1 MRWSELPKEY
11 QSIII
16 GCDYEDIDI
25 LEERFEWDMTKQGFD
40 FWEKCHLA
48 KTIDELPP
56 LPEKEFIL
64 PEKWCVKSHECSDI
78 HKWFE
83 KKLGREVIFYGNSY
97 YHYPEIEIGL
107 CVDDMINW
115 GYTEITYEQ
124 WVKYVRDTDTKFYGG
139 LNYIDSV
146 VNDKESCKL
155 DKTQKALDQVH
166 KTITNTLSTLIKL
179 RKESDLR
186 NKRDKMD
193 GFRLTG
199 KEEIS
204 ESKENPFQKQYAYC
218 RHTLQG
224 ISQGGMD
231 VPLSNQETLDP
242 FYMIYVDGAS
252 GSTRKH
258 DYESA
263 CKEAH
268 RLSKE
273 TDKKVFI
280 LRSVE
285 YFERNIE
292 IKKTI
297 ILI

>member
-11 QSIII
+11 QELDL
-16 GCDYEDIDI
+16 GTDYDDDYDN
-25 LEERFEWDMTKQGFD
+25 LTMRFGFIKTKQGWD
-40 FWEKCHLA
+40 FWDKCHLA
-48 KTIDELPP
+48 TTIDELPP
-56 LPEKEFIL
+56 LPYDQ
-64 PEKWCVKSHECSDI
+64 C
-78 HKWFE
+78 
-83 KKLGREVIFYGNSY
+83 G
-97 YHYPEIEIGL
+97 
-107 CVDDMINW
+107 
-115 GYTEITYEQ
+115 
-124 WVKYVRDTDTKFYGG
+124 KYVKDAEYKENALRQNNNLEKIKEMRD
-139 LNYIDSV
+139 V
-146 VNDKESCKL
+146 VNDK
-155 DKTQKALDQVH
+155 DQDH
-166 KTITNTLSTLIKL
+166 I
-179 RKESDLR
+179 E
-186 NKRDKMD
+186 
-193 GFRLTG
+193 
-199 KEEIS
+199 
-204 ESKENPFQKQYAYC
+204 
-218 RHTLQG
+218 
-224 ISQGGMD
+224 
-231 VPLSNQETLDP
+231 P

>member
-1 MRWSELPKEY
+1 MKWGELPKEY

-48 KTIDELPP
+48 TTIDELPP
-56 LPEKEFIL
+56 LPYDQ
-64 PEKWCVKSHECSDI
+64 C
-78 HKWFE
+78 
-83 KKLGREVIFYGNSY
+83 G
-97 YHYPEIEIGL
+97 
-107 CVDDMINW
+107 
-115 GYTEITYEQ
+115 
-124 WVKYVRDTDTKFYGG
+124 KYVKDAEYKENALRPNNNLEKIKEMRD
-139 LNYIDSV
+139 V
-146 VNDKESCKL
+146 VNDK
-155 DKTQKALDQVH
+155 DQDH
-166 KTITNTLSTLIKL
+166 LN
-179 RKESDLR
+179 
-186 NKRDKMD
+186 
-193 GFRLTG
+193 
-199 KEEIS
+199 
-204 ESKENPFQKQYAYC
+204 
-218 RHTLQG
+218 
-224 ISQGGMD
+224 
-231 VPLSNQETLDP
+231 P

-263 CKEAH
+263 CKEAY

-292 IKKTI
+292 IKNTI
-297 ILI
+297 LLK